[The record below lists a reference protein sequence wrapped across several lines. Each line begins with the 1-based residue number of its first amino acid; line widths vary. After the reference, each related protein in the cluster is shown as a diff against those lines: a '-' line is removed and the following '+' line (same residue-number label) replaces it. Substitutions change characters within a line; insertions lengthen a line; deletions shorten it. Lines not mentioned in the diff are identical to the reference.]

1 MEGDLSFTLTSV
13 IFRFR
18 FRSCLSIPF
27 SASLSF
33 YNSLCSYREQLS
45 QFLTLR
51 FVGFFNLL
59 GHPITCTHKRDRCS
73 SPLFLM
79 RHIHTH
85 TCTCAALLSS
95 LCDTHTCT
103 YTAAPTHTFTCGH
116 TCHHVFPCK
125 HPVYPQRVELSC
137 FVFFLILKFTV
148 KILVVFKVK

>member
-33 YNSLCSYREQLS
+33 YNFLCSYREQLS

-73 SPLFLM
+73 SPFFLM
-79 RHIHTH
+79 RHTHTH
-85 TCTCAALLSS
+85 VHLCSPPLFLMWHTHMHIHGCTHAHLHVWAHVSPRVS
-95 LCDTHTCT
+95 MQ
-103 YTAAPTHTFTCGH
+103 APRVSTMCRII
-116 TCHHVFPCK
+116 VFRFLFNFKIYCK
-125 HPVYPQRVELSC
+125 NISC
-137 FVFFLILKFTV
+137 I
-148 KILVVFKVK
+148 